1 LTVGSRALLAL
12 LGLVGAAAGARAQQP
27 FLSDDAEVT
36 AKSKWHFE
44 YFNEYAALSRNVAP
58 DLRQDT
64 NNFVIQY
71 GLLENLEVN
80 VDFPIIAIDRARNSQ
95 LANALG
101 LGDVDF
107 AAKYKLVTETPN
119 GIRPAFTMSAAVE
132 VPTGNKSTQLGS
144 GYTDFVLNTITQ
156 KTLSETTV
164 LHLNLGYQFSGNT
177 LTGAIG
183 IRTPGRILT
192 GGLSVAHSVS
202 QTLLL
207 GIDLNGAQ
215 IRTAHAYDR
224 QFQVTPGG
232 SYAIKEGMTLDFAVL
247 VGWYN
252 SPRVGLLLGMSY
264 SP

>member
-1 LTVGSRALLAL
+1 LTAGARAALL
-12 LGLVGAAAGARAQQP
+12 LVGLFGAVAGARAQQP

-71 GLLENLEVN
+71 GLLERLELDL
-80 VDFPIIAIDRARNSQ
+80 DFPFIAIDRARHSE
-95 LANALG
+95 LGSAFG

-107 AAKYKLVTETPN
+107 AAKYKLVIENPD

-144 GYTDFVLNTITQ
+144 GYTDVVLNTITQ

-202 QTLLL
+202 RTLLL

-215 IRTAHAYDR
+215 IRTAHTFDR
-224 QFQVTPGG
+224 QLQVTPGG
-232 SYAIKEGMTLDFAVL
+232 SYTIREGMTFDFAVL
-247 VGWYN
+247 VGWYS